1 MFNKNKMAVAVAS
14 ALCISAS
21 VGASQSGLVP
31 ENIAQWAAPD
41 EQKVIQPMQQYDWD
55 GKTNFQ
61 VKKQNRVFTEED
73 GIYGKHAYIVQL
85 EEAPISAY
93 DGGIAGQP
101 ATRSLVQS
109 ARTQRGPL
117 NLNQPEIASY
127 RSHLEQ
133 SRANVLNNAMQQQGL
148 SLQVKNAFS
157 VALNGF
163 TTEMTQEEAKRLAK
177 VPGIKRITRNTIKQ
191 LHTFNSIEE
200 TGAQTVW
207 QNATTAAGENKGEG
221 VVIGILDTGINTDH
235 PSFAAEGDDGYVHTN
250 PLGSQYLGDC
260 VEDPNLCNDKLIGV
274 YSYPEITAAYVDP
287 VFEESR
293 PRNGEDYHSHGSH
306 VAGTAAGNVLHN
318 VPYKLTESTAQGSGM
333 ETDLVFGQV
342 SGMAPHANVISY
354 QVCWPGN
361 GGDPY
366 AGCPTITLLAAIEQA
381 AIDNVDVINASLGGL
396 EEDPWLDP
404 IEQAFYNT
412 AKSGVFIA
420 VAAGNNGPELKTAD
434 HSSPWVTTVAA
445 HTNQTKVDFT
455 DKELKDL
462 TGGDTT
468 PPETISGRAITFD
481 DLTGLVVNAASFI
494 NPNNTSPYVQ
504 ANCDTAYP
512 EGFFDFPDDP
522 ETALDESQQPV
533 IVLCK
538 RSSSPLYNKG
548 INVAAGGA
556 EGVIVY
562 NQSSY
567 YDNYTT
573 IPDVPYTIPAIH
585 IKNSDGLKL
594 VNWLSSGKEHVA
606 TITGSSAVEGDL
618 EEQYTA
624 YFSSRGPSYFG
635 IDTLLVD
642 IGAPGV
648 DIYAPGSD
656 DQPFTSR
663 PSTADWMSMSGT
675 SMASPHVAGAAALL
689 RQSHPEWSAMEIQS
703 ALLMTA
709 SNDLKNSVFLNNY
722 KTDGFDSSLQDAG
735 AGRMRVELADKAG
748 LVLDESIENMDAA
761 NPNLGGYPKRL
772 NTAYMV
778 DNTCTEECS
787 WVRTFT
793 ATEDGSW
800 TASGETFI
808 GNFEIS
814 VAPASFTV
822 KQGEQVTLTITARHR
837 DTASET
843 QYIDLSGNQGQV
855 VLTPTSGNSPVLE
868 LPVWT
873 YNDATGLPDFVK
885 VNAHRTSGTT
895 PVGPL
900 NIGEVSDFTTR
911 SYGLVKADVT
921 SQLVYTDTT
930 GGDPFD
936 DAEQV
941 MVTLTEVPEGS
952 KMVASHVVGENTN
965 RAIVFM
971 GMDSNGDGLPSW
983 DELLCQSTTYD
994 AANFCTINDPM
1005 GGTYWTVVSSLVNI
1019 GYGQEDEGREIQLA
1033 TAIVDKDN
1041 GNLTVSAPSQVAG
1054 YEEFTLD
1061 LAYNLPEME
1070 IGDYYFG
1077 GFDVGSNA
1085 NDAGNIGFV
1094 PVIVNQVDDD
1104 VTFTASQ
1111 ATAKAGDTVDFSI
1124 SVIANNEAQAR
1135 AFTLET
1141 AFPEGIEI
1149 IPASIKPTASTPA
1162 EPMLDSN
1169 TLTLDGIQETTR
1181 DVQRNYKVTT
1191 NKNDSMCSLTAGNS
1205 PYPDYLDLRTLG
1217 WRTIEG
1223 LEGGYNQYQE
1233 FSLKELM
1240 ATNQDVRIPFYNTKH
1255 FDSIKI
1261 SPAGLVYWGPRR
1273 LPWNHQEFPNGN
1285 GIPMAEDMLAPLW
1298 VGDQE
1303 LTRYDSTYP
1312 NHHLNAG
1319 VTQSYTY
1326 SREWLVLEWDN
1337 VERSGTPGHLVDFE
1351 MFLRTQ
1357 INYEPGEYEILFA
1370 YDNLTLGDDQ
1380 GSIGFKTF
1388 VDTMIVDG
1396 DIARDVSV
1404 GESYAYNDLPS
1415 KIDNG
1420 TVICMDYTG
1429 PEISQFSVNFQ
1440 AYVSQ
1445 KAAGA
1450 VHTIALN
1457 NGLVGSE
1464 NEVLEVTLD
1473 VTGNIQ
1479 LSPVDDIVLNEGESA
1494 EFTVTYADENNV
1506 SNVIELM
1513 GEGFTYEVSGHESG
1527 STVTITAGETA
1538 AGSHAV
1544 DLAVTDSVSPNDKA
1558 TQSFTLTVNKLNT
1571 APEVMASAAGAEAGT
1586 TIKLDA
1592 SGSSDKHNDPLTFS
1606 WSQTDG
1612 PSVSLTD
1619 ADKAIANFTPS
1630 EAGEYSFE
1638 VTVSDG
1644 QLSSSKIVKVT
1655 VSSAN
1660 TAPQV
1665 VVSVSDG
1672 KVGSAIQ
1679 LDASASSDKQGDA
1692 LSFSW
1697 AQTQGA
1703 SVALDNANQAVASFI
1718 PEEAGSYSFE
1728 VTVSDGELSSSNVVN
1743 ITVSEDDSTA
1753 EVVEP
1758 EPKKKKK
1765 SGGSTS
1771 AWMLLM
1777 LGIAGVLRR
1786 RRIFFR

>member
-21 VGASQSGLVP
+21 VGASQTDLIS
-31 ENIAQWAAPD
+31 ENLAKWAAAD
-41 EQKVIQPMQQYDWD
+41 EQRVIQPLAQYDWD
-55 GKTNFQ
+55 GKTNQQ
-61 VKKQNRVFTEED
+61 VKKQHHVFTEERD
-73 GIYGKHAYIVQL
+73 ISGKHTYIVQL

-101 ATRSLVQS
+101 ATRSLVQA
-109 ARTQRGPL
+109 ARTQNGPL

-127 RSHLEQ
+127 RSHLAQ
-133 SRANVLNNAMQQQGL
+133 SRANVLSNAVQQQGL
-148 SLQVKNAFS
+148 SLQVKNTYA
-157 VALNGF
+157 VALNAF

-191 LHTFNSIEE
+191 LQTFNTIEQ
-200 TGAQTVW
+200 TGAQ
-207 QNATTAAGENKGEG
+207 ATWEQAATAAGKNMGEG
-221 VVIGILDTGINTDH
+221 VVVGIIDTGINTDH
-235 PSFAAEGDDGYVHTN
+235 PSFAAVGGDGYVHTN
-250 PLGSQYLGDC
+250 PLGEQFLGDC
-260 VEDPNLCNDKLIGV
+260 VENPNLCNDKLIGV
-274 YSYPEITAAYVDP
+274 YSYPEITAAYSDP
-287 VFEESR
+287 VFEETR
-293 PRNGEDYHSHGSH
+293 PAVGEDYHSHGSH

-318 VPYKLTESTAQGSGM
+318 VPYKLSENTAQGTGL
-333 ETDLVFGQV
+333 ETDLAFEQV
-342 SGMAPHANVISY
+342 SGMAPHANIISY
-354 QVCWPGN
+354 QVCWPG
-361 GGDPY
+361 GSGDPY
-366 AGCPTITLLAAIEQA
+366 AGCPSITLISAIEQA
-381 AIDNVDVINASLGGL
+381 AIDNVDVINFSIGGL

-420 VAAGNNGPELKTAD
+420 VAAGNNGPELKSAD
-434 HSSPWVTTVAA
+434 HSSPWLTTVAA
-445 HTNQTKVDFT
+445 HTAQSKVDFT
-455 DKELKDL
+455 DKELKDM

-468 PPETISGRAITFD
+468 APANISGRAITFE
-481 DLTGLVVNAASFI
+481 DLTGLVVNAASFT

-522 ETALDESQQPV
+522 ETAIDESQQPV

-548 INVAAGGA
+548 VNVAAGGA

-594 VNWLSSGKEHVA
+594 VNWLASGAEHTA
-606 TITGSSAVEGDL
+606 TITGASALEGDL

-635 IDTLLVD
+635 IDTLFVD

-656 DQPFTSR
+656 DQPFTKN
-663 PSTADWMSMSGT
+663 PSTGDWMSMSGT

-689 RQSHPEWSAMEIQS
+689 RQSHPEWSAMEVQS

-722 KTDGFDSSLQDAG
+722 KTDGFNSSLQDTG

-748 LVLDESIENMDAA
+748 LVLDESIENMEAA
-761 NPNLGGYPKRL
+761 NPNLGGFPKRL

-800 TASGETFI
+800 NASGETFI

-814 VAPASFTV
+814 VVPASFTV
-822 KQGEQVTLTITARHR
+822 KQGEQVTLTVTARHR

-843 QYIDLSGNQGQV
+843 QYINLTGNQGQV

-873 YNDATGLPDFVK
+873 YSDATGLPDFVK
-885 VNAHRTSGTT
+885 VDAHRTSARV

-900 NIGEVSDFTTR
+900 TTDEITDFTART
-911 SYGLVKADVT
+911 YGMVKADVT

-952 KMVASHVVGENTN
+952 AMVASHVIGENTT

-971 GMDSNGDGLPSW
+971 GMDSNGDGLPSY
-983 DELLCQSTTYD
+983 DELLCQSTTYT
-994 AANFCTINDPM
+994 AANFCTVNAPLA
-1005 GGTYWTVVSSLVNI
+1005 GTYWTVVSSLVNI
-1019 GYGQEDEGREIQLA
+1019 GYGQTDEGREIQLA
-1033 TAIVDKDN
+1033 TAVVGQDN
-1041 GNLTVSAPSQVAG
+1041 GNLTVSGPSQTTG
-1054 YEEFTLD
+1054 YAEYSLD
-1061 LAYNLPEME
+1061 LGYNLPEME

-1077 GFDVGSNA
+1077 GFDIGTNA

-1094 PVIVNQVDDD
+1094 PVIISQVDDD
-1104 VTFTASQ
+1104 VTFTSSQ
-1111 ATAKAGDTVDFSI
+1111 ATAKAGDIVDFSI
-1124 SVIANNEAQAR
+1124 SVIANNEQEAR
-1135 AFTLET
+1135 AFTLDT
-1141 AFPEGIEI
+1141 TFPEGIEI
-1149 IPASIKPTASTPA
+1149 IPESIAPTASTPV
-1162 EPMLDSN
+1162 EPVLESN
-1169 TLTLDGIQETTR
+1169 RLTLDGIQETTR
-1181 DVQRNYKVTT
+1181 DEERTYKVTT
-1191 NKNDSMCSLTAGNS
+1191 SKNDSMCTLTAGNS
-1205 PYPDYLDLRTLG
+1205 PYPDYLDLRDLG
-1217 WRTIEG
+1217 WRT
-1223 LEGGYNQYQE
+1223 LEGVEGSYRNYFE
-1233 FSLKELM
+1233 YSLKDLM
-1240 ATNQDVRIPFYNTKH
+1240 ATDQDVTIPFLNTNH

-1261 SPAGLVYWGPRR
+1261 SPAGLVYWGNRR
-1273 LPWNHQEFPNGN
+1273 LSTMHQELPNGN
-1285 GIPMAEDMLAPLW
+1285 GLGMPEHIIAPFW
-1298 VGDQE
+1298 AGDNQV
-1303 LTRYDSTYP
+1303 TRYNSGYGEAE
-1312 NHHLNAG
+1312 LNAG

-1337 VERSGTPGHLVDFE
+1337 IERANAPGQMVDFE

-1357 INYEPGEYEILFA
+1357 INYEPGEYEMLFA
-1370 YDNLTLGDDQ
+1370 YDNVNLVDDQ
-1380 GSIGFKTF
+1380 GSIGFKSYLGT
-1388 VDTMIVDG
+1388 VVRDG
-1396 DIARDVSV
+1396 DIAMDVNAGTSVAFDDVSKV
-1404 GESYAYNDLPS
+1404 VDGN
-1415 KIDNG
+1415 
-1420 TVICMDYTG
+1420 TVVCLDYSG
-1429 PEISQFSVNFQ
+1429 PEISKFAVNFQ

-1479 LSPVDDIVLNEGESA
+1479 LSPVDDIVLDQGESA
-1494 EFTVTYADENNV
+1494 QFIVTYADENNV
-1506 SNVIELM
+1506 SNVIELQ
-1513 GEGFTYEVSGHESG
+1513 GEGFSYEVSGHESG
-1527 STVTITAGETA
+1527 STVTITADGGFSGEQEVTLVVKDSVAPSDAARQTFNLTINKVETGETE
-1538 AGSHAV
+1538 
-1544 DLAVTDSVSPNDKA
+1544 T
-1558 TQSFTLTVNKLNT
+1558 
-1571 APEVMASAAGAEAGT
+1571 PEVE
-1586 TIKLDA
+1586 
-1592 SGSSDKHNDPLTFS
+1592 
-1606 WSQTDG
+1606 
-1612 PSVSLTD
+1612 
-1619 ADKAIANFTPS
+1619 
-1630 EAGEYSFE
+1630 
-1638 VTVSDG
+1638 
-1644 QLSSSKIVKVT
+1644 
-1655 VSSAN
+1655 
-1660 TAPQV
+1660 
-1665 VVSVSDG
+1665 
-1672 KVGSAIQ
+1672 
-1679 LDASASSDKQGDA
+1679 
-1692 LSFSW
+1692 
-1697 AQTQGA
+1697 
-1703 SVALDNANQAVASFI
+1703 
-1718 PEEAGSYSFE
+1718 
-1728 VTVSDGELSSSNVVN
+1728 
-1743 ITVSEDDSTA
+1743 
-1753 EVVEP
+1753 

-1765 SGGSTS
+1765 KGGSTS